1 MCFFLPKN
9 SLYICLMKNL
19 VRIKLKNIQNP
30 ITSKLNFV
38 KMVKDLTGYGL
49 KESKDV
55 CDDIHCAS
63 NQREIEVLDVENFI
77 KQMTQN
83 FGDYIDV
90 YHPAYDRD
98 LKILLVGVGDKT
110 DYVDAITKLIEKNP
124 DKMDKILKRFEKEDL
139 IEILTEV
146 YDSLKL

>member
-1 MCFFLPKN
+1 
-9 SLYICLMKNL
+9 MK
-19 VRIKLKNIQNP
+19 VKIKLKNLNNP

-38 KMVKDLTGYGL
+38 KMIKDSTSYGL

-55 CDDIHCAS
+55 CDDIHSGS
-63 NQREIEVLDVENFI
+63 NQREIEVLDAENFI
-77 KQMTQN
+77 KEMKKN
-83 FGDYIDV
+83 FGDYVDV

-98 LKILLVGVGDKT
+98 LKILLVGVGNEA
-110 DYVDAITKLIEKNP
+110 DYIDGIIKLIEINP
-124 DKMDKILKRFEKEDL
+124 DRLKTILKRFEKEDL

>member
-1 MCFFLPKN
+1 
-9 SLYICLMKNL
+9 MKNL

-55 CDDIHCAS
+55 CDDIHFCAS

-90 YHPAYDRD
+90 YNPFYDRD

-110 DYVDAITKLIEKNP
+110 DYVDAIIKLIERNP

>member
-1 MCFFLPKN
+1 M
-9 SLYICLMKNL
+9 I
-19 VRIKLKNIQNP
+19 
-30 ITSKLNFV
+30 
-38 KMVKDLTGYGL
+38 KDLTGYGL
-49 KESKDV
+49 KESKDI

-90 YHPAYDRD
+90 YNPVYDRD

-110 DYVDAITKLIEKNP
+110 DYVNAIIKLIERNP

>member
-1 MCFFLPKN
+1 
-9 SLYICLMKNL
+9 MK
-19 VRIKLKNIQNP
+19 VKIKLKNIQNP

-49 KESKDV
+49 KESKDI
-55 CDDIHCAS
+55 CDDIHRS
-63 NQREIEVLDVENFI
+63 IPKEIEVLDVENFI

-83 FGDYIDV
+83 FGDYVDV

-110 DYVDAITKLIEKNP
+110 DYVDAIIKLIERNP
-124 DKMDKILKRFEKEDL
+124 DRLNTILKRFEKEDL

>member
-1 MCFFLPKN
+1 
-9 SLYICLMKNL
+9 MKNL

-38 KMVKDLTGYGL
+38 KMVKDLTKYGL
-49 KESKDV
+49 KESKDI
-55 CDDIHCAS
+55 CDDIHR
-63 NQREIEVLDVENFI
+63 NIQKEIEVLDSENFI
-77 KQMTQN
+77 KEMRKN
-83 FGDYIDV
+83 FGDYVDV

-98 LKILLVGVGDKT
+98 LKILLVGVGNES
-110 DYVDAITKLIEKNP
+110 DYVDAIIKLIEMNP
-124 DKMDKILKRFEKEDL
+124 DRLNTILKRFEKEDL

>member
-1 MCFFLPKN
+1 
-9 SLYICLMKNL
+9 MK
-19 VRIKLKNIQNP
+19 VKIKLKNIKNP

-77 KQMTQN
+77 REMKKN
-83 FGDYIDV
+83 FGDYVDV

-110 DYVDAITKLIEKNP
+110 DYVDAIIKLIEMNP
-124 DKMDKILKRFEKEDL
+124 DRLNTILKRFEKEDL